1 MDAFSTILVSE
12 GVISAEQLAEAV
24 RIATSSGKKVQD
36 EVVRL
41 GYATGDK
48 VMKALAKAYRMMSSE
63 PSFKPLR
70 TPLS

>member
-24 RIATSSGKKVQD
+24 RMATSSGKKVQD

-41 GYATGDK
+41 G
-48 VMKALAKAYRMMSSE
+48 
-63 PSFKPLR
+63 
-70 TPLS
+70 